1 MKKIVI
7 YLSMILMIFLL
18 VGCNQN
24 NKPTDIKL
32 DIGESTKFSKEEI
45 DNAVDC
51 LKRNFDFEACTLT
64 KIYYNEEISNTA
76 VENYLQFGNGSVN
89 KVKAENVIV
98 LLSER
103 KTDKALLVKQHEE
116 MLSIIKNKDL
126 DKIDEYIEKHIVAPA
141 KEWSKLINDNEEI
154 RRYLK

>member
-51 LKRNFDFEACTLT
+51 LKRSFDFEASTLT

-76 VENYLQFGNGSVN
+76 VEDYLQFGNGSVN
-89 KVKAENVIV
+89 KVKDENVIV
-98 LLSER
+98 LLSDFDVDNSGDNPVLNPGETYTNYNWILIR
-103 KTDKALLVKQHEE
+103 DDKNSDWKV
-116 MLSIIKNKDL
+116 D
-126 DKIDEYIEKHIVAPA
+126 D
-141 KEWSKLINDNEEI
+141 WGF
-154 RRYLK
+154 

>member
-32 DIGESTKFSKEEI
+32 DIGEYTKFSKEEI

-51 LKRNFDFEACTLT
+51 LKRSFDFEACTLT

-76 VENYLQFGNGSVN
+76 VEDYLQFGNGSVN

-98 LLSER
+98 LLSDFDVDNSGDNPVLNPGESYTNYNWILIR
-103 KTDKALLVKQHEE
+103 DDKNSDWKV
-116 MLSIIKNKDL
+116 D
-126 DKIDEYIEKHIVAPA
+126 DCGF
-141 KEWSKLINDNEEI
+141 
-154 RRYLK
+154 

>member
-7 YLSMILMIFLL
+7 YLSMILMIFSL

-24 NKPTDIKL
+24 NKSTNIKL

-51 LKRNFDFEACTLT
+51 LKRSFDFEACTLT

-76 VENYLQFGNGSVN
+76 VEDYLQFGNGSVN

-98 LLSER
+98 LLSDFDVDNSGNNPVLNPGETYTNYNWILI
-103 KTDKALLVKQHEE
+103 KDDKNSDWKV
-116 MLSIIKNKDL
+116 D
-126 DKIDEYIEKHIVAPA
+126 DCGF
-141 KEWSKLINDNEEI
+141 
-154 RRYLK
+154 

>member
-7 YLSMILMIFLL
+7 YLSMILMIFSL

-24 NKPTDIKL
+24 NKSTNIKL

-51 LKRNFDFEACTLT
+51 LKRSFDFEACTLT

-76 VENYLQFGNGSVN
+76 VEDYLQFGNGSVN

-98 LLSER
+98 LLSDFDVDNSGDNPVLNPG
-103 KTDKALLVKQHEE
+103 KTYTNYNWILIRDDKNSDWKV
-116 MLSIIKNKDL
+116 D
-126 DKIDEYIEKHIVAPA
+126 DCGF
-141 KEWSKLINDNEEI
+141 
-154 RRYLK
+154 

>member
-7 YLSMILMIFLL
+7 YLSMILMIFSL

-24 NKPTDIKL
+24 NKSTNIKL

-51 LKRNFDFEACTLT
+51 LKRSFDFEACTLT

-76 VENYLQFGNGSVN
+76 VEDYLQFGNGSVN

-98 LLSER
+98 LLSDFDVDNSGDNPVLNPGETYTNYNWILIR
-103 KTDKALLVKQHEE
+103 DDKNSDWKV
-116 MLSIIKNKDL
+116 D
-126 DKIDEYIEKHIVAPA
+126 D
-141 KEWSKLINDNEEI
+141 WGF
-154 RRYLK
+154 

>member
-1 MKKIVI
+1 
-7 YLSMILMIFLL
+7 MIFSL

-24 NKPTDIKL
+24 NKPTNIKI

-51 LKRNFDFEACTLT
+51 LKRSFDFEACTLT

-76 VENYLQFGNGSVN
+76 VEDYLQFGNGSVN

-98 LLSER
+98 LLSDFDVDNSGDNPVLNPGESY
-103 KTDKALLVKQHEE
+103 TNYNW
-116 MLSIIKNKDL
+116 I
-126 DKIDEYIEKHIVAPA
+126 
-141 KEWSKLINDNEEI
+141 LIN
-154 RRYLK
+154 LLC

>member
-7 YLSMILMIFLL
+7 YLSMILMIFSL

-24 NKPTDIKL
+24 NKPTNIKV

-51 LKRNFDFEACTLT
+51 LKRSFDFEACTLT

-76 VENYLQFGNGSVN
+76 VEDYLQFGNGSVN

-98 LLSER
+98 LLSDFDVDNSGNNPVLNPGETYTNYNWILIR
-103 KTDKALLVKQHEE
+103 DDKNSNWKV
-116 MLSIIKNKDL
+116 D
-126 DKIDEYIEKHIVAPA
+126 DCGF
-141 KEWSKLINDNEEI
+141 
-154 RRYLK
+154 

>member
-32 DIGESTKFSKEEI
+32 DIGEYTKFSKEEI

-51 LKRNFDFEACTLT
+51 LKRSFDFEACTLT

-76 VENYLQFGNGSVN
+76 VEDYLQFGNGSVN
-89 KVKAENVIV
+89 KVKDENVIV
-98 LLSER
+98 LLSDFDVDNSGDNPVLNPGETYTNYNWILIR
-103 KTDKALLVKQHEE
+103 DDKNSDWKV
-116 MLSIIKNKDL
+116 D
-126 DKIDEYIEKHIVAPA
+126 DCGF
-141 KEWSKLINDNEEI
+141 
-154 RRYLK
+154 

>member
-24 NKPTDIKL
+24 NKPTNIKV

-51 LKRNFDFEACTLT
+51 LKRSFDFEACTLT

-76 VENYLQFGNGSVN
+76 VEDYLQFGNGSVN

-98 LLSER
+98 LLSDFDVDNSGDNPVLNPGETYTNYNWILIR
-103 KTDKALLVKQHEE
+103 DDKNSDWKV
-116 MLSIIKNKDL
+116 D
-126 DKIDEYIEKHIVAPA
+126 DCGF
-141 KEWSKLINDNEEI
+141 
-154 RRYLK
+154 

>member
-51 LKRNFDFEACTLT
+51 LKRSFDFEACTLT

-76 VENYLQFGNGSVN
+76 VEDYLQFGNGSVN
-89 KVKAENVIV
+89 KVKDENVIV
-98 LLSER
+98 LLSDFDVDNSGDNPVLNPGETYTNYNWILIR
-103 KTDKALLVKQHEE
+103 DDKNSDWKV
-116 MLSIIKNKDL
+116 D
-126 DKIDEYIEKHIVAPA
+126 DCGF
-141 KEWSKLINDNEEI
+141 
-154 RRYLK
+154 

>member
-7 YLSMILMIFLL
+7 YLSMILMIFSL

-24 NKPTDIKL
+24 NKPTDIKV

-51 LKRNFDFEACTLT
+51 LKRSFDFEACTLT

-76 VENYLQFGNGSVN
+76 VEDYLQFGNGSVN

-98 LLSER
+98 LLSDFDVNNSGDNPVLNPGETYTNYNWILIR
-103 KTDKALLVKQHEE
+103 DDKNSDWKV
-116 MLSIIKNKDL
+116 D
-126 DKIDEYIEKHIVAPA
+126 DCGF
-141 KEWSKLINDNEEI
+141 
-154 RRYLK
+154 

>member
-24 NKPTDIKL
+24 NKPTNINV

-51 LKRNFDFEACTLT
+51 LKRSFDFEACTLT

-76 VENYLQFGNGSVN
+76 VEDYLQFGNGSVN

-98 LLSER
+98 LLSDFDVDNSGDNPVLNPGESYTNYNWILIR
-103 KTDKALLVKQHEE
+103 DDKNSVGKLTTVDF
-116 MLSIIKNKDL
+116 NKLDL
-126 DKIDEYIEKHIVAPA
+126 Q
-141 KEWSKLINDNEEI
+141 
-154 RRYLK
+154 

>member
-1 MKKIVI
+1 MKQLVI

-24 NKPTDIKL
+24 NKTTNIKL

-51 LKRNFDFEACTLT
+51 LKRSFDFEACTLT

-76 VENYLQFGNGSVN
+76 VEDYLQFGNGSVN

-98 LLSER
+98 LLSDFDVDNSGDNPVLNPGETYTNYNWILIR
-103 KTDKALLVKQHEE
+103 DDKNSDWKV
-116 MLSIIKNKDL
+116 D
-126 DKIDEYIEKHIVAPA
+126 DCGF
-141 KEWSKLINDNEEI
+141 
-154 RRYLK
+154 

>member
-1 MKKIVI
+1 MKKIFT
-7 YLSMILMIFLL
+7 YLSMILMIFSL

-24 NKPTDIKL
+24 NKSTNIKL

-51 LKRNFDFEACTLT
+51 LKRSFDFEACTLT

-76 VENYLQFGNGSVN
+76 VEDYLQFGNGSVN

-98 LLSER
+98 LLSDFDVDNSGDNPVLNPGESYTNYNWILIR
-103 KTDKALLVKQHEE
+103 DDKNSDWKV
-116 MLSIIKNKDL
+116 D
-126 DKIDEYIEKHIVAPA
+126 DCGF
-141 KEWSKLINDNEEI
+141 
-154 RRYLK
+154 

>member
-7 YLSMILMIFLL
+7 YLSMILMIFSL

-24 NKPTDIKL
+24 NKPTNIKD

-51 LKRNFDFEACTLT
+51 LKRSFDFEACTLT

-76 VENYLQFGNGSVN
+76 VEDYLQFGNGSVN

-98 LLSER
+98 LLSDFDVDNSGDNPVLNPGESYTNYNWILIR
-103 KTDKALLVKQHEE
+103 DDKNSDWKV
-116 MLSIIKNKDL
+116 D
-126 DKIDEYIEKHIVAPA
+126 DCGF
-141 KEWSKLINDNEEI
+141 
-154 RRYLK
+154 

>member
-7 YLSMILMIFLL
+7 YLSMILMIFSL

-24 NKPTDIKL
+24 NKPTNIKV

-51 LKRNFDFEACTLT
+51 LKRSFDFEACTLT

-76 VENYLQFGNGSVN
+76 VEDYLQFGNGSVN

-98 LLSER
+98 LLSDFDVDNSGDNPVLNPGESYTNYNWILIR
-103 KTDKALLVKQHEE
+103 DDKNSDWKV
-116 MLSIIKNKDL
+116 D
-126 DKIDEYIEKHIVAPA
+126 DCGF
-141 KEWSKLINDNEEI
+141 
-154 RRYLK
+154 

>member
-7 YLSMILMIFLL
+7 YLSMILMIFSL

-24 NKPTDIKL
+24 NKSTNIKL

-51 LKRNFDFEACTLT
+51 LKRSFDFEACTLT

-76 VENYLQFGNGSVN
+76 VEDYLQFGNGSVN
-89 KVKAENVIV
+89 KVKDENVIV
-98 LLSER
+98 LLSDFDVDNSGDNPVLNPGETYTNYNWILIR
-103 KTDKALLVKQHEE
+103 DDKNSDWKV
-116 MLSIIKNKDL
+116 D
-126 DKIDEYIEKHIVAPA
+126 DCGF
-141 KEWSKLINDNEEI
+141 
-154 RRYLK
+154 

>member
-7 YLSMILMIFLL
+7 YLSMILMIFSL

-24 NKPTDIKL
+24 NKSTNIKL

-51 LKRNFDFEACTLT
+51 LKRSFDFEACTLT

-76 VENYLQFGNGSVN
+76 VEDYLQFGNGSVN

-98 LLSER
+98 LLSDFDVDNSGDNPVLNPGETYTNYNWILIR
-103 KTDKALLVKQHEE
+103 DDKNSDWKV
-116 MLSIIKNKDL
+116 D
-126 DKIDEYIEKHIVAPA
+126 DCGF
-141 KEWSKLINDNEEI
+141 
-154 RRYLK
+154 

>member
-1 MKKIVI
+1 MKKIFT
-7 YLSMILMIFLL
+7 YLSMILMIFSL

-24 NKPTDIKL
+24 NKPTNIKI

-51 LKRNFDFEACTLT
+51 LKRSFDFEACTLT

-98 LLSER
+98 LLSDFDVDNSGDNPVLNPGETYTNYNWILIR
-103 KTDKALLVKQHEE
+103 DDKNSDWKV
-116 MLSIIKNKDL
+116 D
-126 DKIDEYIEKHIVAPA
+126 D
-141 KEWSKLINDNEEI
+141 WGF
-154 RRYLK
+154 

>member
-7 YLSMILMIFLL
+7 YLSMILMIFSL

-24 NKPTDIKL
+24 NKSTNIKL

-76 VENYLQFGNGSVN
+76 VEDYLQFGNGSVN

-98 LLSER
+98 LLSDFDVDNSGDNPVLNPGETYTNYNWILIR
-103 KTDKALLVKQHEE
+103 DDKNSDWKV
-116 MLSIIKNKDL
+116 D
-126 DKIDEYIEKHIVAPA
+126 DCGF
-141 KEWSKLINDNEEI
+141 
-154 RRYLK
+154 

>member
-1 MKKIVI
+1 MKKIFT

-24 NKPTDIKL
+24 NKPTDIKV

-51 LKRNFDFEACTLT
+51 LKRSFDFEACTLT

-76 VENYLQFGNGSVN
+76 VEDYLQFGNGSVN

-98 LLSER
+98 LLSDFDVDNSGDNPVLNPWETYTNYNWILIR
-103 KTDKALLVKQHEE
+103 DDKNSNWKV
-116 MLSIIKNKDL
+116 D
-126 DKIDEYIEKHIVAPA
+126 D
-141 KEWSKLINDNEEI
+141 WGF
-154 RRYLK
+154 

>member
-1 MKKIVI
+1 MKKIVT
-7 YLSMILMIFLL
+7 YLSMILMIFSL

-24 NKPTDIKL
+24 NKPTNIKV

-51 LKRNFDFEACTLT
+51 LKRSFDFEACTLT

-76 VENYLQFGNGSVN
+76 VEDYLQFGNGSVN

-98 LLSER
+98 LLSDFDVDNSGDNPVLNPGETYTNYNWILIR
-103 KTDKALLVKQHEE
+103 DDKNSDWKV
-116 MLSIIKNKDL
+116 D
-126 DKIDEYIEKHIVAPA
+126 DCGF
-141 KEWSKLINDNEEI
+141 
-154 RRYLK
+154 

>member
-7 YLSMILMIFLL
+7 YLSMILMIFSL

-24 NKPTDIKL
+24 NKPTNIKV

-51 LKRNFDFEACTLT
+51 LKRSFDFEACTLT

-76 VENYLQFGNGSVN
+76 VEDYLQFGNGSVN

-98 LLSER
+98 LLSDFDVDNSGNNPVLNPGETYTNYNWILIR
-103 KTDKALLVKQHEE
+103 DDKNSDWKV
-116 MLSIIKNKDL
+116 D
-126 DKIDEYIEKHIVAPA
+126 DCGF
-141 KEWSKLINDNEEI
+141 
-154 RRYLK
+154 

>member
-1 MKKIVI
+1 MKKIFT
-7 YLSMILMIFLL
+7 YLSMILMIFSL

-24 NKPTDIKL
+24 NKPTNIKV

-51 LKRNFDFEACTLT
+51 LKRSFDFEACTLT

-76 VENYLQFGNGSVN
+76 VEDYLQFGNGSVN

-98 LLSER
+98 LLSDFDVDNSGDNPVLNPGETYTNYNWILIR
-103 KTDKALLVKQHEE
+103 DDKNSNWK
-116 MLSIIKNKDL
+116 
-126 DKIDEYIEKHIVAPA
+126 VAD
-141 KEWSKLINDNEEI
+141 WGF
-154 RRYLK
+154 

>member
-51 LKRNFDFEACTLT
+51 LKRSFDFEACTLT

-76 VENYLQFGNGSVN
+76 VEDYLQFGNGSVN

-98 LLSER
+98 LLSDFDVDNSGNNPVLNPGETYTNYNWILIR
-103 KTDKALLVKQHEE
+103 DDKNSNWKV
-116 MLSIIKNKDL
+116 D
-126 DKIDEYIEKHIVAPA
+126 D
-141 KEWSKLINDNEEI
+141 WGF
-154 RRYLK
+154 

>member
-7 YLSMILMIFLL
+7 YLSMILMIFSL

-51 LKRNFDFEACTLT
+51 LKRSFDFEACTLT

-76 VENYLQFGNGSVN
+76 VEDYLQFGNGSVN

-98 LLSER
+98 LLSDFDVDNSGNNPVLNPGETYTNYNWILIR
-103 KTDKALLVKQHEE
+103 DDKNSDWKV
-116 MLSIIKNKDL
+116 D
-126 DKIDEYIEKHIVAPA
+126 DCGF
-141 KEWSKLINDNEEI
+141 
-154 RRYLK
+154 

>member
-7 YLSMILMIFLL
+7 YLSMILMIFSL

-24 NKPTDIKL
+24 NKPTNIKL

-51 LKRNFDFEACTLT
+51 LKRSFDFEACTLT

-76 VENYLQFGNGSVN
+76 VEDYLQFGNGSVN

-98 LLSER
+98 LLSDFDVDNSGDNPVLNPGETYTNYNWILIR
-103 KTDKALLVKQHEE
+103 DDKNSDWKV
-116 MLSIIKNKDL
+116 
-126 DKIDEYIEKHIVAPA
+126 
-141 KEWSKLINDNEEI
+141 NDCGF
-154 RRYLK
+154 

>member
-51 LKRNFDFEACTLT
+51 LKRSFDFEACTLT

-98 LLSER
+98 LLSDFDVDNSGNNPVLNPGETYTNYNWILIR
-103 KTDKALLVKQHEE
+103 DDKNSDWKV
-116 MLSIIKNKDL
+116 D
-126 DKIDEYIEKHIVAPA
+126 DCGF
-141 KEWSKLINDNEEI
+141 
-154 RRYLK
+154 

>member
-1 MKKIVI
+1 MKKIFT
-7 YLSMILMIFLL
+7 YLSMILMIFSL

-24 NKPTDIKL
+24 NKSTNIKL

-51 LKRNFDFEACTLT
+51 LKRSFDFEACTLT

-76 VENYLQFGNGSVN
+76 VEDYLQFGNGSVN

-98 LLSER
+98 LLSDFDVDNSGDNPVLNPGESY
-103 KTDKALLVKQHEE
+103 TNYNW
-116 MLSIIKNKDL
+116 I
-126 DKIDEYIEKHIVAPA
+126 
-141 KEWSKLINDNEEI
+141 LIN
-154 RRYLK
+154 LLC

>member
-7 YLSMILMIFLL
+7 YLSMILMIFSL

-24 NKPTDIKL
+24 NKPTNIKV

-51 LKRNFDFEACTLT
+51 LKRSFDFEACTLT

-76 VENYLQFGNGSVN
+76 VEDYLQFGNGSVN

-98 LLSER
+98 LLSDFDVDNSGDNPVLNPGESYTNYNWILIR
-103 KTDKALLVKQHEE
+103 DDKNSNWKV
-116 MLSIIKNKDL
+116 D
-126 DKIDEYIEKHIVAPA
+126 DCGF
-141 KEWSKLINDNEEI
+141 
-154 RRYLK
+154 

>member
-24 NKPTDIKL
+24 NKPTNIKV

-51 LKRNFDFEACTLT
+51 LKRSFDFEACTLT

-76 VENYLQFGNGSVN
+76 VEDYLQFGNGSVN

-98 LLSER
+98 LLSDFDVDNSGDNPVLNPGETYTNYNWILIR
-103 KTDKALLVKQHEE
+103 DDKNSNWKV
-116 MLSIIKNKDL
+116 D
-126 DKIDEYIEKHIVAPA
+126 DCGF
-141 KEWSKLINDNEEI
+141 
-154 RRYLK
+154 

>member
-7 YLSMILMIFLL
+7 YLSMILMIFSL

-24 NKPTDIKL
+24 NKPTNIKL

-51 LKRNFDFEACTLT
+51 LKRSFDFEACTLT

-76 VENYLQFGNGSVN
+76 VEDYLQFGNGSVN

-98 LLSER
+98 LLSDFDVDNSGNNPVLNPGETYTNYNWILI
-103 KTDKALLVKQHEE
+103 KDDKNSDWKV
-116 MLSIIKNKDL
+116 D
-126 DKIDEYIEKHIVAPA
+126 DCGF
-141 KEWSKLINDNEEI
+141 
-154 RRYLK
+154 